1 MTDLLSMFTLMNM
14 CQLNTPSLWK
24 HISNG
29 IAFALV
35 VDDFGI
41 KSTSP
46 TATTHLLQALRDKYK
61 ITTDPDGTK
70 YLGFTLKWDYI
81 HHKVWLSM
89 PQYVTKALH
98 RLQHNLP
105 LRPHHDPHSY
115 NKPNYGQKVQFATP
129 TDPVSSSLLHF
140 TAKKIIQKIIGIFL
154 YYGIAMDLTML
165 VALGT
170 LASQQE
176 TPTEAL

>member
-1 MTDLLSMFTLMNM
+1 MFD
-14 CQLNTPSLWK
+14 
-24 HISNG
+24 
-29 IAFALV
+29 LV

-46 TATTHLLQALRDKYK
+46 TATAHLLQALRDKYK
-61 ITTDPDGTK
+61 ITTDPEGTK
-70 YLGFTLKWDYI
+70 YLGFTLKWDYLQR
-81 HHKVWLSM
+81 KVWLSM
-89 PQYVTKALH
+89 PHYVTKALH
-98 RLQHNLP
+98 RLQHDLP
-105 LRPHHDPHSY
+105 NRPQHAPHSY

-129 TDPVSSSLLHF
+129 TEPAASTLLPPS
-140 TAKKIIQKIIGIFL
+140 AKKLIQKIIGIFL

-176 TPTEAL
+176 NPQKPCGMTSHGS